1 MKWIRDLSLVHRLL
15 LVVLLPVSLL
25 SAVISGVYLSRGT
38 RLAEEAVRG
47 HGLAIVSFLAPA
59 AEYGVLS
66 GNAASLQGLLA
77 AAVAQPDVRVAAI
90 YDRSRSPIAL
100 SGTPALADF
109 ELVAAVSGPRLIDSS
124 AGRFGFAAPVLSQ
137 PVAVDDVGLSS
148 RGSVA
153 MAGPEVVGWVYVELD
168 TSSYLQRRQAIAVF
182 AAGLGLV
189 TLAVTALFAIRLARS
204 VGEPV
209 GRLADA
215 VRRMAAGD
223 MEVRV
228 PLGGGGPELRELQQG
243 FNVMAR
249 SIADAQHNLHARI
262 EEATGR
268 LAYQAL
274 HDPLTGL
281 PNRRAFEQALEEAVS
296 ASRRAADHGALCFID
311 LDRFKRVNDVCGHA
325 AGDALLQ
332 QIGDLIRRTVR
343 AQDLICRIG
352 GDEFALILRG
362 CTPADARRIADALCR
377 AIEAHAFDWA
387 GEVFHVGASIGM
399 TRIDDHTRSPSEVL
413 KAADIACYEA
423 KRGGR
428 GHVVE
433 QGIPRALEERS
444 D

>member
-1 MKWIRDLSLVHRLL
+1 MKWIRDMSLAHRLL
-15 LVVLLPVSLL
+15 LVVLLPVTAL

-38 RLAEEAVRG
+38 RLAEEAVRD
-47 HGLAIVSFLAPA
+47 HGIAIVSFLAPA
-59 AEYGVLS
+59 AEYGVIS
-66 GNAASLQGLLA
+66 GNVANLQGLLA

-90 YDRSRSPIAL
+90 YDRSRFPIAL
-100 SGTPALADF
+100 SGTPTLADF
-109 ELVAAVSGPRLIDSS
+109 ERVVTVSGPGLIDSS
-124 AGRFGFAAPVLSQ
+124 AGRFAFAAPVLSQ
-137 PVAVDDVGLSS
+137 PVSVDDVGLTS
-148 RGSVA
+148 RGGVA
-153 MAGPEVVGWVYVELD
+153 IAGPEVVGWVYVELD
-168 TSSYLQRRQAIAVF
+168 TASYLQRRRAIVLF
-182 AAGLGLV
+182 AGGLGFV
-189 TLAVTALFAIRLARS
+189 TLGLTALFAIRLARS

-223 MEVRV
+223 LDVRV

-249 SIADAQHNLHARI
+249 SIADAQHNLQARI

-268 LAYQAL
+268 LAYQAM

-281 PNRRAFEQALEEAVS
+281 PNRRAFEQALEDAVT

-311 LDRFKRVNDVCGHA
+311 LDRFKRVNDLCGHA

-332 QIGDLIRRTVR
+332 QIGDVIRRTVR

-362 CTPADARRIADALCR
+362 CTPADGRRIADALCR
-377 AIEAHAFDWA
+377 AIEVHAFDWE

-433 QGIPRALEERS
+433 HAVSSVLEARS